1 MIPVLTPIAR
11 TVQPL
16 NRDYWHA
23 TEQFDLARRNGDV
36 RALKY
41 WAGELDRIE
50 ATHAE

>member
-16 NRDYWHA
+16 NRDHWHA
-23 TEQFDLARRNGDV
+23 TEQFDLARRTGDV

-41 WAGELDRIE
+41 WSAELDRME
-50 ATHAE
+50 AANG